1 MRQVADSRSV
11 QSMQKQAEL
20 LDKLRRRGFLVFRAL
35 EDVSLQDF
43 RLGAWVY
50 MFLHFIDLNAVLVR
64 VQGCSRGKALGVKGF
79 WAFGGFGLRVQDRE
93 GCNSS

>member
-1 MRQVADSRSV
+1 
-11 QSMQKQAEL
+11 MQKQAEL
-20 LDKLRRRGFLVFRAL
+20 LDKLRRRGFLVFR
-35 EDVSLQDF
+35 DF

-64 VQGCSRGKALGVKGF
+64 VQGCSRGKAFGVKGF